1 MAEFSPPTRGTRRFN
16 ISVPAADD
24 STIRWFVE
32 QENKSVSIRTIIHEY
47 IQRYGYTDPLCRPVA
62 QGPKRGRPRLIDSD
76 DDFDFENESVQETI
90 VDESQ
95 PEPEPPIESPVEQTP
110 SPAIEAS
117 PTTSD
122 EIPLGEDGLPD
133 LNWLMG
139 PS

>member
-1 MAEFSPPTRGTRRFN
+1 MAEPSPPTRGTRRFN

-24 STIRWFVE
+24 STIRWFIT

-76 DDFDFENESVQETI
+76 DDFDFENEQIQETI
-90 VDESQ
+90 TDEETS
-95 PEPEPPIESPVEQTP
+95 EPETSVEPAPQPVIES
-110 SPAIEAS
+110 AS
-117 PTTSD
+117 SSSD

-133 LNWLMG
+133 PNWLMG